1 MREEHMACLLFITYL
16 KWWQLDSKLQIYRK
30 IKAREVA
37 WYSGGEMLNWET
49 SVLRFFHYKNNT
61 CMQQK
66 VQKGIQRSVILPP
79 TPDPLPLTSRSSFL
93 CILLEICQVT
103 DRHTQTH
110 PQMLSVV
117 EIGTCSPHCSTPSF
131 LTLQYI
137 SDLSKSA
144 CQRVNF
150 IPFSGCISTVC
161 FHLQNTF

>member
-1 MREEHMACLLFITYL
+1 MFVVYYLLEMMTIRLQVTDL
-16 KWWQLDSKLQIYRK
+16 QKNKSKRGGLVQWGGNAPLRDVSV
-30 IKAREVA
+30 EV
-37 WYSGGEMLNWET
+37 
-49 SVLRFFHYKNNT
+49 FHYKNNT
-61 CMQQK
+61 CMRQK

-93 CILLEICQVT
+93 YILLEICQVT

-110 PQMLSVV
+110 PQTLSVV

-144 CQRVNF
+144 CQWVNF
-150 IPFSGCISTVC
+150 ILFSGCISTV
-161 FHLQNTF
+161 